1 MGRLRFPGTTVDILN
16 ADGRPPAVLRED
28 RPGEEKI
35 MVNSASSTVRRTP
48 LRTAALVVGGVFL
61 LVGIMGFIPGLT
73 TNYDQM
79 EFAGHESTAKLLDI
93 FQVSVLH
100 NIVHL
105 LFGAAGIAMARTDL
119 NARNY
124 LIGGGVI
131 YLLLWIYGLLIDRTS
146 SANFVPL
153 NRADDWLHLVLAV
166 GMIGLGAA
174 LSRDLGRRSTV
185 VR

>member
-1 MGRLRFPGTTVDILN
+1 MLKSFHDDRLS
-16 ADGRPPAVLRED
+16 
-28 RPGEEKI
+28 EEMM
-35 MVNSASSTVRRTP
+35 MVNSAASTIRRSP
-48 LRTAALVVGGVFL
+48 LRTAALVVGVVFL

-79 EFAGHESTAKLLDI
+79 GFAGHESMAKLLGV

-105 LFGAAGIAMARTDL
+105 LFGVAGIALARTDV

-131 YLLLWIYGLLIDRTS
+131 YLLLWIYGLLIERTS

-153 NRADDWLHLVLAV
+153 NNADDWLHLLLGI
-166 GMIGLGAA
+166 GMIGLG
-174 LSRDLGRRSTV
+174 LGLGRTVGSRSRV